1 VVKARLHADFELLVI
16 GELNADLLNGE
27 DITPA
32 FGQAE
37 KLVDDAILT
46 VGSPSAIFA
55 HQAARLGLRVAFAG
69 KVGAD
74 TFGEFMARRLR
85 EAGIDTSG
93 VMVDPSLKTGLTVHL
108 VRGAVRAM
116 LTHPGAMTALGT
128 EEIDE
133 RLLRSSHHVHLGSYF
148 LQESIQPGLP
158 RLFARAR
165 EAEATTSLDP
175 NWDPAERW
183 DSSIREVLRETDVFL
198 PNEQELLAIA
208 GKAATE
214 AALEEFADIPT
225 IVVKRG
231 SAGAVGYE
239 GGEGVGCVPPPTELV
254 DTTGAGDGFD
264 AGFVFGLLRGY
275 GLERALNVGCVYGAL
290 STRGRGGVEAQPD
303 LEHLASFDNEGGIG

>member
-1 VVKARLHADFELLVI
+1 VKARLHAEFELLVI
-16 GELNADLLNGE
+16 GELNADLLYGE
-27 DITPA
+27 VITPA

-37 KLVDDAILT
+37 KLVDDAVLT

-55 HQAARLGLRVAFAG
+55 HQAACLGLGVAFAG

-116 LTHPGAMTALGT
+116 LTHPGAMTALRT

-133 RLLRSSHHVHLGSYF
+133 RLLRSSRHVHLGSYF

-165 EAEATTSLDP
+165 EAGATTSLDP

-198 PNEQELLAIA
+198 RNGQELLAIA

-239 GGEGVGCVPPPTELV
+239 GGGGLRASANGACGHHWSRGWLRRGICIRVTEGIRL
-254 DTTGAGDGFD
+254 GACPQC
-264 AGFVFGLLRGY
+264 GLRLRGTLHQGTRRRGGPA
-275 GLERALNVGCVYGAL
+275 GLGAL
-290 STRGRGGVEAQPD
+290 SVVR
-303 LEHLASFDNEGGIG
+303 